1 MRQLGPAR
9 EVADA
14 YVASVDDREIQA
26 KAAEPSAALTPA
38 MTRTG
43 SGEIRVT
50 ALEVLDEAGS
60 HAPVLKAGQPCTF
73 RLRYPGTG
81 RPG

>member
-26 KAAEPSAALTPA
+26 KAAEPSPGLGGAA
-38 MTRTG
+38 TRTG

-50 ALEVLDEAGS
+50 AVEVLDEAS
-60 HAPVLKAGQPCTF
+60 SLAPVLMAGQPCTF
-73 RLRYPGTG
+73 RLHYRGTG
-81 RPG
+81 RP